1 MKEVYQASK
10 KLSSWPMLVIELTKR
25 RDELIKEN
33 RELAKENM
41 ELKRRCCDLWKEVT
55 EERARN
61 DS

>member
-1 MKEVYQASK
+1 MMNLYKPTKKIGTWQQMVVRMTKE
-10 KLSSWPMLVIELTKR
+10 

-33 RELAKENM
+33 VELTKENL

-55 EERARN
+55 EERAKN

>member
-10 KLSSWPMLVIELTKR
+10 KLSSWPMLVVELTKR

-33 RELAKENM
+33 RELTEENM
-41 ELKRRCCDLWKEVT
+41 ALKRKCSELWREVT